1 MCIAYLKLGDPD
13 WPIFIAAN
21 RDEFHARPSS
31 AATPWPDRPDIIS
44 GLDLQAGGTWL
55 GLRHDGRFALL
66 TNYREPG
73 GHQADA
79 PSRGALVHDFLLT
92 PKSTHDYASAIHA
105 AGANYNGFNLLVG
118 DLCDTLYIG
127 NRAAQAAPERISP
140 GSHVLSNH
148 LLDTPWPKAIRLRN
162 GLDELNLAN
171 TNQALEDAFALLRD
185 DAQATDRDLPD
196 TGVPIE
202 LERLLSSPFIIS
214 PNYGS
219 RCSTILAIGADGRAL
234 LSEISYDP
242 TGRATERHDWHF
254 RIQAGQAPALK

>member
-31 AATPWPDRPDIIS
+31 AAAPWPERPDIIS

-73 GHQADA
+73 EHQAEA
-79 PSRGALVHDFLLT
+79 PSRGALVHDFLLGT
-92 PKSTHDYASAIHA
+92 QPIHEYADAVHA
-105 AGANYNGFNLLVG
+105 RGAAYNGFNLLAG
-118 DLCDTLYIG
+118 DLSTTLYIG
-127 NRAAQAAPERISP
+127 NRAAQTAPARLNP

-148 LLDTPWPKAIRLRN
+148 LLDTPWPKARRLRN
-162 GLDELNLAN
+162 GLDSLRLADMDR
-171 TNQALEDAFALLRD
+171 ALEDALVLLRD
-185 DAQATDRDLPD
+185 DAQARDEDLPD
-196 TGVPIE
+196 TGVSIE
-202 LERLLSSPFIIS
+202 WERLLSSPFIIS
-214 PNYGS
+214 PDYGT
-219 RCSTILAIGADGRAL
+219 RCSTIIAIGVDGRAL
-234 LSEISYDP
+234 ISEVSYDP
-242 TGRATERHDWHF
+242 SGRGTERHDWRF